1 MTPKGWNWC
10 SLDQTF
16 SGESTQLPWG
26 QALNIAAG
34 FLSSVN
40 PNYPPT
46 VSEQTRVVLLPR
58 RCRSL
63 GTPSPEHRWCC
74 CKAAAFCMGARTA
87 DSCFHGNHV
96 SQKDA
101 VMVEIDNRSL
111 WDKICICFKS
121 SKKSVILHDLDR
133 IQLFYSPFSAK
144 DNNNKLFTFMLF
156 CKNTDKSL
164 SLWSWWHVYGERLT
178 CLKWVSLPFFIF
190 FKFPHYFRRMVSFD
204 LERQPP
210 ETQKVQL

>member
-16 SGESTQLPWG
+16 SGESTRLPRG
-26 QALNIAAG
+26 RALHIAAG

-40 PNYPPT
+40 PNHPPA
-46 VSEQTRVVLLPR
+46 VSEQTRAVLLPR
-58 RCRSL
+58 RCRSP

-74 CKAAAFCMGARTA
+74 WKAAAFCMGARTA

-101 VMVEIDNRSL
+101 VMVEIDNGSL
-111 WDKICICFKS
+111 WDKICFCFKS
-121 SKKSVILHDLDR
+121 SEKGVILRDLDR
-133 IQLFYSPFSAK
+133 IQLFYSLFSAK
-144 DNNNKLFTFMLF
+144 NNNKLFTFVLF

-164 SLWSWWHVYGERLT
+164 SLWSWWHIYGERLT
-178 CLKWVSLPFFIF
+178 CLKWVSLPFFF
-190 FKFPHYFRRMVSFD
+190 KKFPHYFRRMVSFD